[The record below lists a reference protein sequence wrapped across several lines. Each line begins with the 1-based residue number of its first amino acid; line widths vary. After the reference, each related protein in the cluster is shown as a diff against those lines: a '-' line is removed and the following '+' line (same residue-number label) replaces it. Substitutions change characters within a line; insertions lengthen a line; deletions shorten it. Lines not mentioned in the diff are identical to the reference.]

1 MRMDY
6 PAAFKDSYNGDIV
19 LEENFTEGDKDFQ
32 AVLTKIKNADFDVLF
47 IPGYYY
53 TEAGLIIKQARELGI
68 DQPIIGADGFW

>member
-6 PAAFKDSYNGDIV
+6 QQPFKDSYNGDIV

-47 IPGYYY
+47 IPGYY
-53 TEAGLIIKQARELGI
+53 TEAGLIIKQARELRNRSANYWCG
-68 DQPIIGADGFW
+68 WLW